1 MAEPYPKG
9 ARSKAQ
15 FRMLQAERNNPRR
28 MTKEQAEAELAP
40 PLDPELRTP
49 IKGYYQHLPDT
60 AAAGPSPYWLEQ
72 MGPEAFNELGE
83 LMQPRRPR

>member
-1 MAEPYPKG
+1 MADPYPKG

-15 FRMLQAERNNPRR
+15 FRLLQAEKANPKR
-28 MTKEQAEAELAP
+28 MTKEQAEAGLEA
-40 PLDPELRTP
+40 PLDPDLRTP

-72 MGPEAFNELGE
+72 MGPELFNELGE
-83 LMQPRRPR
+83 LMQPRRGR